1 MLNNPSTSSRQPT
14 PRPNR
19 GGAGGG
25 AVSTIGF
32 FDGVHRG
39 HQCLIQQVKEEARR
53 RGAQSLLITFD
64 RHPRSVFA
72 PGSVPPLL
80 TTAEEKMALL
90 RATGVDDI
98 FVLPFD
104 RSMAALTAREFMR
117 QVLKE
122 QLGVTALVMGYDHR
136 FGKPEGL
143 STDFEHYQTWGRE
156 EGLDIVLAHELE
168 GEHVSSSAIRQAL
181 ETGNV
186 TVAAHLLGRPYT
198 WTGRVVHGHGIGRQL
213 GFPTANLEASES
225 AKLLPAC
232 GAYAVVV
239 NCSSPTGEGWERK
252 AMLNIGRR
260 PTMDNGKD
268 VSVEAHLLD
277 FHGDLYGH
285 VLTLS
290 FIARLREERRFSCEA
305 ELARQLETDKA
316 QAMDALN
323 TKSRYNDITK

>member
-64 RHPRSVFA
+64 RHPRAVFA

-213 GFPTANLEASES
+213 GFPTANLEASEP

-239 NCSSPTGEGWERK
+239 NCSSPTGEEWERK

-260 PTMDNGKD
+260 PTLENGDD
-268 VSVEAHLLD
+268 VSVEVNIFD
-277 FHGDLYGH
+277 FHADIYSECIRVSLVKY
-285 VLTLS
+285 
-290 FIARLREERRFSCEA
+290 IREEQKFDSVETLKKQLQTDEA
-305 ELARQLETDKA
+305 VCRSIF
-316 QAMDALN
+316 N
-323 TKSRYNDITK
+323 F